1 MKTKSNDKNKKE
13 QPNTDFIK
21 ESNIFET
28 TYEKVLSIIN
38 QVKEFIKRTS
48 KSSQKL
54 IDDLEWVIKVI
65 TNKSLYSYEVKKSKN
80 AKNEEYNKFINFV
93 TKYNEEVLELNKRHI
108 LVSSIFGIRRK
119 GDILIKPSLC
129 LKKILPEELKTMDYQ
144 KEKEKKIRKKNAI
157 IQIGTIFL
165 NMYYRGIKNK
175 KKVEENEKQIQEN
188 QEKQETQVKQEIQ
201 EKKGKEKEKDKKEE
215 KNKIKKGE
223 KDKIDKKQKF
233 EKIDTPFKPKM
244 DKRNTFNKIS
254 LNTKIKNNSI
264 SLNEHIKKIKKIN
277 TSKNNF
283 NKVSINDTDKKNYI
297 EARTKMEE
305 KTNFENY
312 NNKYRKDRRTL
323 VSLNKK
329 LTLTSIK
336 KAMQNYY
343 TTHVDLL
350 GIKYKKKNTNG
361 YFEKDLSTEKLIKS
375 TNVSRKKLG
384 DIKKIKNLDINQ
396 KSDYLNIYTNP
407 NKNMQVEKKE
417 ETVSINALIDKYFND
432 IRTVIDKDF
441 NIFDFKKKVGYR
453 NVLPIMGTMILKTL
467 GLYDSKI
474 ISLSKLNSFLYT
486 VSDNYIE
493 STLYHN
499 SLHGS
504 DVTQSLCIFFIN
516 SNAEEISETSVLDLL
531 SIIVSAMG
539 HDLGH
544 PGFNNNYHIN
554 AFTDLAITYNDASCL
569 ENYHTSFLFRIL
581 QKDENNILEKF
592 NKQNHKDIRKR
603 MISQILATDM
613 ANHGEVVS
621 LIRAKIKASE
631 EEGENRFNLLS
642 GNEKSKFDEQQ
653 MLFNYL
659 IHAADLGHNC
669 KKFNISLKWVE
680 LLSEEFWMQGDMEKS
695 KGLAISFL
703 CDRDKVDIPSSQIGF
718 IRAFIITTY
727 DCLVSMFPSL
737 KYTLDYANKNLKE
750 WQKLLDQHRAKGW
763 TPKKEKKEKKE
774 EKNNIN

>member
-1 MKTKSNDKNKKE
+1 MKSKTNEKNQKAE
-13 QPNTDFIK
+13 SNTDFIRG
-21 ESNIFET
+21 SNIFET

-38 QVKEFIKRTS
+38 QVKDFIKKTS

-65 TNKSLYSYEVKKSKN
+65 ANKSLYSYEVKKQKN

-108 LVSSIFGIRRK
+108 LVSSIFGIRNKR
-119 GDILIKPSLC
+119 DILIKPSLC
-129 LKKILPEELKTMDYQ
+129 LKKILPDELKTMDYQ
-144 KEKEKKIRKKNAI
+144 KEKEKRIRKKNAI

-175 KKVEENEKQIQEN
+175 KNLEEKENQESQIIEQN
-188 QEKQETQVKQEIQ
+188 QEKQQTQ
-201 EKKGKEKEKDKKEE
+201 EKEKEKEKGKEKNIEKKDE
-215 KNKIKKGE
+215 KIKIKKIE
-223 KDKIDKKQKF
+223 KEKEKNDKKQINI
-233 EKIDTPFKPKM
+233 KINTPVRPKM
-244 DKRNTFNKIS
+244 NKRPTFNKIS
-254 LNTKIKNNSI
+254 HNQKSKNNSI
-264 SLNEHIKKIKKIN
+264 SINENIKKIKKIN
-277 TSKNNF
+277 TSKTNF
-283 NKVSINDTDKKNYI
+283 NKISINDTDKKNYI
-297 EARTKMEE
+297 DTRHHMMD
-305 KTNFENY
+305 KTNLSNY
-312 NNKYRKDRRTL
+312 LKNNRRVNT
-323 VSLNKK
+323 VNKK

-343 TTHVDLL
+343 TTHIDLL
-350 GIKYKKKNTNG
+350 DNKFKKKSNNN
-361 YFEKDLSTEKLIKS
+361 YFEKELNTEKVIKS
-375 TNVSRKKLG
+375 TNVSRKKLL
-384 DIKKIKNLDINQ
+384 DIKKNKNLEIN
-396 KSDYLNIYTNP
+396 KNSDYIKTFTIQ
-407 NKNMQVEKKE
+407 NKNIQVDKNEQK
-417 ETVSINALIDKYFND
+417 VSLNELIDKYFND
-432 IRTVIDKDF
+432 IKTVIDKDF
-441 NIFDFKKKVGYR
+441 NIFEFKKKVGYR

-467 GLYDSKI
+467 GLYDSKV
-474 ISLSKLNSFLYT
+474 ISLSKLNSFLYS

-499 SLHGS
+499 SLHGA

-516 SNAEEISETSVLDLL
+516 SNIEETSETSVLDLL
-531 SIIVSAMG
+531 GVIVSALG

-554 AFTDLAITYNDASCL
+554 AFTDLALTYNDASCL
-569 ENYHTSFLFRIL
+569 ENYHTSFLFKIL

-631 EEGENRFNLLS
+631 EEGEKRFNLLS

-669 KKFNISLKWVE
+669 KKFNISLQWVE
-680 LLSEEFWMQGDMEKS
+680 LLSEEFWIQGDIEKN
-695 KGLAISFL
+695 KGMPISFL
-703 CDRDKVDIPSSQIGF
+703 CDRNKVDIPSSQIGF

-737 KYTLDYANKNLKE
+737 KYTLDYANNNLKE
-750 WQKLLDQHRAKGW
+750 WQKLLDQHRSKGW
-763 TPKKEKKEKKE
+763 TPKKEKKE
-774 EKNNIN
+774 EKN